1 MSPAAVVPAVLGEFG
16 DAIQFLFQSRES
28 RAGGAQVGGSQLWG
42 LLLDHLWLSGAAML
56 VAVLIAVPLGLVLG
70 HTGRFGFLAINLS
83 NVGRAVPTLALV
95 AFLVAFI
102 GVGFWNLTLALVL
115 LAIPPILTN
124 TYVGVRQVDREVADA
139 ARGQGMTG
147 AQVLRRIEL
156 PLALPLL
163 TDGVR
168 ISAVNVI
175 ATATLAPLAGASSLG
190 DPIVSFG
197 VYGDA
202 GRLAGALL
210 VAALAIAADLGIAA
224 LRRAVTPRGL
234 QITPS
239 T

>member
-1 MSPAAVVPAVLGEFG
+1 MSLPLAALGEFG
-16 DAIQFLFQSRES
+16 DAVQFLFQSRES
-28 RAGGAQVGGSQLWG
+28 QAGGAEVGGAQIWG
-42 LLLDHLWLSGAAML
+42 LVLDHLRLSAVALLAAIA
-56 VAVLIAVPLGLVLG
+56 VAVPAGLVLG

-95 AFLVAFI
+95 AFLVAFL
-102 GVGFWNLTLALVL
+102 GVGFWNVTFALVL

-124 TYVGVRQVDREVADA
+124 TYTGVRQVDPEMVDA

-147 AQVLRRIEL
+147 AQVLGRVEL

-168 ISAVNVI
+168 ISTVNVI

-197 VYGDA
+197 VYGDT
-202 GRLAGALL
+202 GRLAGSLL
-210 VAALAIAADLGIAA
+210 VAALAIGADAGIAA
-224 LRRAVTPRGL
+224 LRRALTPRGL
-234 QITPS
+234 RLTAS

>member
-1 MSPAAVVPAVLGEFG
+1 MIPALLGEFG
-16 DAIQFLFQSRES
+16 EAVEFLFRSRES
-28 RAGGAQVGGSQLWG
+28 RAGGAQVGGAQIWE
-42 LLLDHLWLSGAAML
+42 LLLDHLWLSGVAML
-56 VAVLIAVPLGLVLG
+56 VALLVAVPLGLVLG

-83 NVGRAVPTLALV
+83 NIGRAVPTLALV
-95 AFLVAFI
+95 AFFVAFL
-102 GVGFWNLTLALVL
+102 GVGFWNVTLALVL

-124 TYVGVRQVDREVADA
+124 AYVGVRQVEREVVDA

-147 AQVLRRIEL
+147 AQVLRRVEL

-168 ISAVNVI
+168 ISTVNVI
-175 ATATLAPLAGASSLG
+175 ATATLAPLAGAASLG

-202 GRLAGALL
+202 GRLAGSLL

-234 QITPS
+234 RLAPS
-239 T
+239 S